1 MQLIRE
7 IDIALLGNTV
17 GSIAHNAQAPKECV
31 TRRYR
36 FTSSGT
42 CSWITAGAVGVKKD
56 DYVLAVYFGPGFYQY
71 VHEPSAKAEASA
83 VNDEVARLTQIF
95 GAENST
101 LLAAH
106 MKLYAHIPFDTG
118 SVEIAPGSTLVGL
131 TSTASYLAH
140 SVNVVS
146 GSWAT
151 GDAVGYV
158 VIDARSNY
166 LSAPYTNGENLQ
178 VDGITVAKRTN
189 DAAYG
194 AWVIEGE
201 FANIDGV
208 STSSSGLTVSH
219 AIEGA
224 VLVAMVASG
233 LSGYQVPVIA
243 GIDSTILN
251 IKKLSAAPETGA
263 ISATIVDFTDLANC
277 TTDETLHVIGLLR

>member
-1 MQLIRE
+1 MRKIMQLIRE
-7 IDIALLGNTV
+7 KDIALLGKTV

-71 VHEPSAKAEASA
+71 VHEPSAKAEASRIDRFFGV
-83 VNDEVARLTQIF
+83 VNGYV
-95 GAENST
+95 
-101 LLAAH
+101 LLAAS
-106 MKLYAHIPFDTG
+106 MRLYAHIPFDTG
-118 SVEIAPGSTLVGL
+118 SVEIVPGSNLAGA
-131 TSTASYLAH
+131 TSTASYPVH

-146 GSWAT
+146 GTWAG
-151 GDAVGYV
+151 GDAAGYV
-158 VIDARSNY
+158 VIDARSDY
-166 LSAPYTNGENLQ
+166 LDAPYTDGEGLQ
-178 VDGITVAKRTN
+178 VNGVTVANRTSEP
-189 DAAYG
+189 AFG
-194 AWVIEGE
+194 GWVMGE
-201 FANIDGV
+201 AVNIDGV
-208 STSSSGLTVSH
+208 STTPGGGLVIVH
-219 AIEGA
+219 AA
-224 VLVAMVASG
+224 VEAANLVAMVASG